1 MTKPRFL
8 LSVSASARY
17 NDLMESIIRN
27 VKDIEAEDRRSLE
40 HVVGQ
45 QLRDNQEV
53 VIRVIDL
60 ELVPEEQARREAL
73 ARAADIARQGR
84 ANVAA
89 SGASSEEVDVDIEAA
104 IREVRRQEHPPQP

>member
-1 MTKPRFL
+1 MHTTIL
-8 LSVSASARY
+8 RY
-17 NDLMESIIRN
+17 NQDMESIIRN

-60 ELVPEEQARREAL
+60 DLVSDEQARRQTL
-73 ARAADIARQGR
+73 ARASEIARQGR
-84 ANVAA
+84 ANAAA
-89 SGASSEEVDVDIEAA
+89 SGATAEEIDADIEEA
-104 IREVRRQEHPPQP
+104 IREVRRQKRDSQP